1 LRHFGFSAA
10 LVVRMPATPFNTFAF
25 VAEIALQVIG
35 LILLWRC
42 VLGKKGRERFR
53 QPAPLPT
60 WSCEVDQFL
69 LIALVIVAGGVLAAF
84 FSGLIVNRFA
94 LSSDT
99 KTIINS
105 AAFQLGLLIG
115 PAFVPLKLNHHP
127 LSPTLRPSVALSG
140 LTTFLIALPIV
151 TVVNIAW
158 QALLELCGLPAQQQ
172 DLLRMFNEAKQ
183 PAVIGVMIAL
193 AVLLAPITEE
203 LLFRATFFRYL
214 RTRVPRAI
222 ALWIP
227 GAIFA
232 ALHVNW
238 VTLDGLASFF
248 PLIVLAVIF
257 SIAFERTGEIGT
269 AMLAHSL
276 FNLHTVALL
285 LAGVTQ

>member
-1 LRHFGFSAA
+1 
-10 LVVRMPATPFNTFAF
+10 MPATPFNVSAFAS
-25 VAEIALQVIG
+25 EIALQIIG
-35 LILLWRC
+35 LVLVWRF
-42 VLGKKGRERFR
+42 VVGKRGREQFR
-53 QPAPLPT
+53 QPAGLPT

-69 LIALVIVAGGVLAAF
+69 LIALVIVAGGVLAAL
-84 FSGLIVNRFA
+84 FSGMIVNRFP

-115 PAFVPLKLNHHP
+115 PALVPLKLSHHP
-127 LSPTLRPSVALSG
+127 LSPRMRPSVILSG
-140 LTTFLIALPIV
+140 LTTFLIALPVV

-158 QALLELCGLPAQQQ
+158 QAFLELCGLPAQQQ

-193 AVLLAPITEE
+193 AVLIAPITEE

-214 RTRVPRAI
+214 RTRVPRPI

-227 GAIFA
+227 GVIFA

-238 VTLDGLASFF
+238 VTLDGLASFA
-248 PLIVLAVIF
+248 PLVVLAVIF

-269 AMLAHSL
+269 AMVAHSL
-276 FNLHTVALL
+276 FNLHTVLLL
-285 LAGVTQ
+285 LAGVTE

>member
-1 LRHFGFSAA
+1 
-10 LVVRMPATPFNTFAF
+10 MPATPFNTFAF
-25 VAEIALQVIG
+25 VSEIILQVIG
-35 LILLWRC
+35 LILLWRY
-42 VLGKKGRERFR
+42 VLGKRGREQFR
-53 QPAPLPT
+53 QPARLPAWT
-60 WSCEVDQFL
+60 CEIDQFL

-84 FSGLIVNRFA
+84 FSGLIVNQFK

-115 PAFVPLKLNHHP
+115 PAVLPLKLHHHP
-127 LSPTLRPSVALSG
+127 LSPTIRPSVALSG

-151 TVVNIAW
+151 TIVNIAW

-193 AVLLAPITEE
+193 AVLIAPITEE

-222 ALWIP
+222 ALWFP
-227 GAIFA
+227 GVIFA
-232 ALHVNW
+232 ALHVSW
-238 VTLDGLASFF
+238 GTLDGLASFV

-276 FNLHTVALL
+276 FNLHTVILL
-285 LAGVTQ
+285 LAGVTE